1 MGDVIMSNI
10 LETNGL
16 TKKFHNQIALDNV
29 SIHIPEGK
37 VYCLLGPNGAG
48 KTTLMKI
55 VTGMMQESS
64 GSVRFNGKEW
74 NRNVLNE
81 IGSLIENAPIYGNLT
96 SYENLEVVAKLR
108 DVPKSRIDEVLKQVG
123 LDNNKKKSKDFS
135 LGMKQRLGIGLA
147 LISNPKLL
155 ILDEPTNGLDPVGIQ
170 ELRELI
176 KELTKQD
183 ITVLISSHALSEMSH
198 LADEIGIIV
207 KGKLRL
213 EKKYDSNEDLED
225 LFLKTI
231 SGVQK

>member
-1 MGDVIMSNI
+1 M
-10 LETNGL
+10 
-16 TKKFHNQIALDNV
+16 
-29 SIHIPEGK
+29 
-37 VYCLLGPNGAG
+37 
-48 KTTLMKI
+48 
-55 VTGMMQESS
+55 
-64 GSVRFNGKEW
+64 
-74 NRNVLNE
+74 
-81 IGSLIENAPIYGNLT
+81 T

-108 DVPKSRIDEVLKQVG
+108 DVPKSRIDKVLKQVG
-123 LDNNKKKSKDFS
+123 LDYNKKKSRDFS

-176 KELTKQD
+176 KKLTQQD